1 MLLLKNFLV
10 SIILYILSYL
20 YFKIISISSLV
31 FQCRNNVERERE
43 REREREKER
52 EQKKK
57 VKKIL
62 TNLGFPC
69 AKKKIKK

>member
-1 MLLLKNFLV
+1 MLIKMLLLKNFLV

-43 REREREKER
+43 REKER
-52 EQKKK
+52 EQKKN

-62 TNLGFPC
+62 TNLGNISLC
-69 AKKKIKK
+69 